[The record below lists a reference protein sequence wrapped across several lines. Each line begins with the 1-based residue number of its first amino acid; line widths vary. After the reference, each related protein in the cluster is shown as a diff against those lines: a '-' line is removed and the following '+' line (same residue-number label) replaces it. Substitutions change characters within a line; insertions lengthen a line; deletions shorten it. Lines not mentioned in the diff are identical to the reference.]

1 MRKHALFEFSNT
13 HYTIQRE
20 NAQVK
25 SGEFSM
31 NFCFSRKSQH
41 IFAKKI
47 KKFQTQA
54 AKAVEK
60 TASADRK
67 PRISRG

>member
-1 MRKHALFEFSNT
+1 MTDGKPPVITFFASLRQIDRYK
-13 HYTIQRE
+13 I
-20 NAQVK
+20 
-25 SGEFSM
+25 
-31 NFCFSRKSQH
+31 RKSQH